1 MKLFN
6 LKAIGNKIRTIF
18 NNKYNQILNKIAI
31 KSGIYKQLY
40 NDYNSFLI
48 IHKYL
53 NTIDTTIS
61 GTQIGQLIDF
71 LIQKLPGSISTLNSF
86 DISMIRMSEP
96 NDIIIVFDDFEKSK
110 VIEEMKHFSSSGKVF
125 TVKELIKSNQ
135 KINTP
140 IGKVYVF
147 SSIWLKDLITIRNLV
162 YIIENEKGAI
172 KL

>member
-1 MKLFN
+1 MELFN
-6 LKAIGNKIRTIF
+6 LKAIGNKIKTIF

-48 IHKYL
+48 THKHL
-53 NTIDTTIS
+53 SIIDTTINC
-61 GTQIGQLIDF
+61 TQIGKLVKLLIHE
-71 LIQKLPGSISTLNSF
+71 LPGSISTLNGF
-86 DISMIRMSEP
+86 DTSIVRMSEP
-96 NDIIIVFDDFEKSK
+96 NDILIVSDDFEKFRVK
-110 VIEEMKHFSSSGKVF
+110 EEMKYFSGSGQVF
-125 TVKELIKSNQ
+125 TLNDLMKPDQ
-135 KINTP
+135 KINVP

-147 SSIWLKDLITIRNLV
+147 SSIWLKDLITIGNLV